1 MKVILRNSV
10 SQLVIGGSDNL
21 LPFNLLKDLREY
33 FSIEV
38 KGAFFARKKS
48 KFSWDGRKYFLTE
61 GGKLPTGFIPYL
73 FTYLENTEVKVE
85 VIDERVNLIRFNP
98 VFNDNIGEITL
109 RTYQAPAVKSLDNYI
124 TFRGQSFYFPSGVW
138 DMATNSGKTL
148 AASFL
153 YHNLQG
159 CRMLITIDSEDV
171 FNQLVKEFAQQGDEV
186 GMIASTKIDLKPIT
200 VGMARTL
207 FNRMQSVSF
216 RKSLQMFNTLVVD
229 EGHQAG
235 GKQYSWVIKN
245 LDHAGVRLIMS
256 GTPLDQASEIK
267 ALTVAGLGGRILYT
281 VTKQELMDLG
291 VSKRVKVKVH
301 HCDAQLFWGQG
312 YDYCYDEGVK
322 FSSGR
327 ASIIRNIA
335 LSHPNRSI
343 LITVYYKD
351 HLEFLYNTL
360 QGVPLMEAVHG
371 EDPQRSEK
379 LERFRTG
386 DTLVLISTEITKVG
400 LNMPLI
406 NVIIMAQGEKS
417 KVDIKQWCGRGERAF
432 EGEESFELHDFYDVG
447 QYVEDHSKKR
457 IRVYRDEGFDI
468 EYDYPA
474 TPTGMP
480 KKK

>member
-10 SQLVIGGSDNL
+10 SQLVIGGTDNL
-21 LPFNLLKDLREY
+21 LPFDLLANLREY
-33 FSIEV
+33 FSVKV
-38 KGAFFARKKS
+38 KGAFFAQKRS
-48 KFSWDGRKYFLTE
+48 KFAWDGRKYFLTE

-73 FTYLENTEVKVE
+73 FAYLEGMEVRVE
-85 VIDERVNLIRFNP
+85 VVDERVNLMHFNP
-98 VFNDNIGEITL
+98 TFNDNIGEVTL
-109 RTYQAPAVKSLDNYI
+109 RTYQTPAVKSLDNYI

-159 CRMLITIDSEDV
+159 CRMLITIDTVDV
-171 FNQLVKEFAQQGDEV
+171 FRQLVKEFAQQGDEV
-186 GMIASTKIDLKPIT
+186 GVITSTKIDLKPIT
-200 VGMARTL
+200 VAMAGTL

-216 RKSLQMFNTLVVD
+216 RKSLQVFNTLVVD
-229 EGHQAG
+229 EGHRAG

-267 ALTVAGLGGRILYT
+267 ALTVAGLGGKVLYT

-291 VSKRVKVKVH
+291 VSKRAKVKIH
-301 HCDAQLFWGQG
+301 YCDSQLFWGQG

-322 FSSGR
+322 FSVER
-327 ASIIRNIA
+327 LSIIRNIIKE
-335 LSHPNRSI
+335 NKDKSI
-343 LITVYYKD
+343 LIAVYYKD
-351 HLEFLYNTL
+351 HLDYITKFLMGYS
-360 QGVPLMEAVHG
+360 VESVHG
-371 EDPQRSEK
+371 QDPQRAEK

-386 DTLVLISTEITKVG
+386 DTKVLISTEITKVG

-406 NVIIMAQGEKS
+406 NIIILAQGEKS
-417 KVDIKQWCGRGERAF
+417 KIDLKQWSGRGERAF
-432 EGEESFELHDFYDVG
+432 EGEDSFELHDFYDVG
-447 QYVEDHSKKR
+447 QYIHEHSKKR
-457 IRVYRDEGFDI
+457 IKVYREEGFDI

-474 TPTGMP
+474 TPTGTP